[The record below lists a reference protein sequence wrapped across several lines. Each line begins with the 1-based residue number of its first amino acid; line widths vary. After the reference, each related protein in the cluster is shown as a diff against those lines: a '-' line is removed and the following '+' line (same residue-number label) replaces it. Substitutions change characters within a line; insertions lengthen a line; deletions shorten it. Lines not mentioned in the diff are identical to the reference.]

1 MKSFYRLSNLI
12 FLSFLTAGFL
22 IGQPVNDLCSGA
34 INIVPAESESLAVWI
49 PGTTI
54 GTADGLSQIGPTVCS
69 ANFYRDDVW
78 YAFVIPSNSELDQ
91 FVVHAKLGTI
101 SAIGMALYPMSS
113 CNSLVEPI
121 LCENYPLGSEAIF
134 QINQSCLG
142 NIGDTIILRLWSAEG
157 SSISW
162 QDGQGSFSV
171 GVYFN
176 NDPNFLTCLWG
187 DKVGEGDF
195 GGSLNTWNSE
205 SANCVTELPWKWVV
219 KFDLHGGF
227 EGIPFVSAPT
237 SCNGMAVFDSDL
249 LDGTGTC
256 PTPQHG
262 ILTSPVIDLSN
273 TNNPYGV
280 AVEFY
285 QGLRNYSSQFFVD
298 YSQDGGITWDSIKIN
313 TILDDPYLYGTNG
326 PHVANNQKYLLP
338 GVNNPSQLV
347 VRFRMVGNYY
357 YWIIDDVKIKSV
369 KAPDI
374 SIGKGVACAPY
385 KLWQKDNLY
394 PMGGAAYVS
403 NKLGSKTSDFMLHF
417 EVTNPDNS
425 VIFHDSLFV
434 NGLNKKTIDTLIIL
448 PNNFQPSEIL
458 GSYKGNYWISPIGI
472 DLDLTNNSASIDWQV
487 VDDLYAKESL
497 NDLSGGFSPSADK
510 NYTIG
515 NVFWIVN
522 NNQHL
527 DVKFVDVGVSNASS
541 LADVAGITVFVDKWV
556 DQNSDKLPSEDE
568 KTRIGFS
575 SYDFTS
581 LDVDKS
587 VFSLPLLDFN
597 ILEEGITLEPNNYYI
612 VSVEYNSPAA
622 EPDLFFFVST
632 DNSQNFNYNALIK
645 RTHALPNIAN
655 EYGTVLSI
663 GNSANWNIVT
673 PNSIPYIRFSQ
684 VDNSNSNKNGIVYGS
699 TYFDTNC
706 NGIKDT
712 LEKGLPNITIYSK
725 DLNPVTHSKINGK
738 YSGTVNLGLNKVVPL
753 EIYGAMVSPPFY
765 EFYSDLDGTDFGPFD
780 FNYCKTSSK
789 FDLEVSLIEYG
800 PPRPGFP
807 NYYQVHVKNKSFE
820 PASGQVIVDFIDNDA
835 SNSIVELTSNV
846 GMVNGKTLTFDSGD
860 LDFFESTSVFAEIE
874 LAPNA
879 LLGSKLMPRARIIPD
894 AGVIDEFPAN
904 NEDILDQTVVGSYDP
919 NDKNVNRTGLTA
931 QELNDGVELEYTIRF
946 QNTGTYPATFVILR
960 DTLQPEL
967 DIKTFR
973 MIAASHDYDLSFPGG
988 NQLKWLFSAIN
999 LPDSTSNEP
1008 ESHGFVKFSIK
1019 TLLGLDVFDIV
1030 SNNAAIYFDFNLPV
1044 ITNTI
1049 TSQYVV
1055 STVEISKK
1063 KALDIVVF
1071 PNPVRESIS
1080 YKFTLPKSADVQ
1092 YSIQDVS
1099 GKNVMKWKEKVSG
1112 LGDQLTVKRVSEL
1125 PNGVYWLSIETNEQ
1139 KGTVQFVKQ

>member
-1 MKSFYRLSNLI
+1 
-12 FLSFLTAGFL
+12 
-22 IGQPVNDLCSGA
+22 
-34 INIVPAESESLAVWI
+34 
-49 PGTTI
+49 
-54 GTADGLSQIGPTVCS
+54 
-69 ANFYRDDVW
+69 
-78 YAFVIPSNSELDQ
+78 
-91 FVVHAKLGTI
+91 
-101 SAIGMALYPMSS
+101 
-113 CNSLVEPI
+113 
-121 LCENYPLGSEAIF
+121 
-134 QINQSCLG
+134 
-142 NIGDTIILRLWSAEG
+142 
-157 SSISW
+157 
-162 QDGQGSFSV
+162 
-171 GVYFN
+171 
-176 NDPNFLTCLWG
+176 
-187 DKVGEGDF
+187 
-195 GGSLNTWNSE
+195 
-205 SANCVTELPWKWVV
+205 
-219 KFDLHGGF
+219 
-227 EGIPFVSAPT
+227 
-237 SCNGMAVFDSDL
+237 
-249 LDGTGTC
+249 
-256 PTPQHG
+256 
-262 ILTSPVIDLSN
+262 
-273 TNNPYGV
+273 
-280 AVEFY
+280 
-285 QGLRNYSSQFFVD
+285 
-298 YSQDGGITWDSIKIN
+298 
-313 TILDDPYLYGTNG
+313 
-326 PHVANNQKYLLP
+326 
-338 GVNNPSQLV
+338 
-347 VRFRMVGNYY
+347 
-357 YWIIDDVKIKSV
+357 
-369 KAPDI
+369 
-374 SIGKGVACAPY
+374 
-385 KLWQKDNLY
+385 
-394 PMGGAAYVS
+394 
-403 NKLGSKTSDFMLHF
+403 
-417 EVTNPDNS
+417 
-425 VIFHDSLFV
+425 
-434 NGLNKKTIDTLIIL
+434 
-448 PNNFQPSEIL
+448 
-458 GSYKGNYWISPIGI
+458 
-472 DLDLTNNSASIDWQV
+472 
-487 VDDLYAKESL
+487 
-497 NDLSGGFSPSADK
+497 
-510 NYTIG
+510 
-515 NVFWIVN
+515 
-522 NNQHL
+522 
-527 DVKFVDVGVSNASS
+527 
-541 LADVAGITVFVDKWV
+541 
-556 DQNSDKLPSEDE
+556 
-568 KTRIGFS
+568 
-575 SYDFTS
+575 

-753 EIYGAMVSPPFY
+753 EIYGAVVSPPFY

-789 FDLEVSLIEYG
+789 IDLEVSLIEYG

-1099 GKNVMKWKEKVSG
+1099 GKNVN
-1112 LGDQLTVKRVSEL
+1112 L
-1125 PNGVYWLSIETNEQ
+1125 
-1139 KGTVQFVKQ
+1139 